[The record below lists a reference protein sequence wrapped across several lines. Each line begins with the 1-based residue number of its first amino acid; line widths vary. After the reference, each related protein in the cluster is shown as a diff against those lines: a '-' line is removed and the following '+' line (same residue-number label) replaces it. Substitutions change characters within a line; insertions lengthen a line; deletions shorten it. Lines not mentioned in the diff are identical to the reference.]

1 MANHSPA
8 LSLPA
13 DCSWRD
19 VTSLHQFLED
29 QGTFRFPTLP
39 NGLFSAA
46 AGEGGDFELTGY
58 RNVWVRDN
66 IHIAHAHWQW
76 GEVDKGVAATRSLM
90 AFFLKHRNR
99 FTEIIEGRADPSD
112 PMNRPHIRFEGDS
125 LSELNE
131 KWSHAQ
137 NDALGAF
144 LWLASKLADECHWN
158 VEEWDLLHQV
168 ERFLNTIRFWE
179 DEDSGHW
186 EEVRKVAA
194 SSIGVAT
201 AGLEAWQELQ
211 LRRSN
216 AGDSVDPL
224 RSPNASQNIRSN
236 SMRDS
241 RARHGEGRQAL
252 STILPSECIQADR
265 QKLRRY
271 DSALL
276 FLIYPYRVVSSEM
289 ADQIVA
295 EVRANLMGEHGI
307 RRYLGDSYWC
317 ADYKDKLEA
326 SVRTADF
333 SDNLADRDRLLEPG
347 LEAQWCLFDP
357 IVSIH
362 YGLRFERTGE
372 PLDRLRQIEHLNRSL
387 SQLTPPDS
395 SRGAYRCPE
404 SYYRERGRY
413 VPNDICPL
421 LWTQANLKLAL
432 MQLTQQLRDSKPQV
446 QE

>member
-1 MANHSPA
+1 MADVRAS
-8 LSLPA
+8 LSLG
-13 DCSWRD
+13 DNCSLQD
-19 VTSLHQFLED
+19 VLQLLEFLEI
-29 QGTFRFPTLP
+29 QGTFSFPTLP

-76 GEVDKGVAATRSLM
+76 GETAKAVKAMKSLM
-90 AFFLKHRNR
+90 TYFAKHKHR
-99 FTEIIEGRADPSD
+99 FTDIIKGRVDPSD
-112 PMNRPHIRFEGDS
+112 PMNRPHIRFDGHC
-125 LSELNE
+125 LNELDE

-144 LWLASKLADECHWN
+144 LWLATKLGDHCQWNSDERS
-158 VEEWDLLHQV
+158 LLSSV
-168 ERFLNTIRFWE
+168 AGFLIAVQFWK

-201 AGLEAWQELQ
+201 AAFEEL
-211 LRRSN
+211 
-216 AGDSVDPL
+216 GVDPGPL
-224 RSPNASQNIRSN
+224 PLA
-236 SMRDS
+236 
-241 RARHGEGRQAL
+241 EGRRAL
-252 STILPSECIQADR
+252 ASILPSECIQADP
-265 QKLRRY
+265 QKCRRY

-276 FLIYPYRVVSSEM
+276 FLIYPYRVVTGEM
-289 ADQIVA
+289 ADRIVA
-295 EVRANLMGEHGI
+295 EVTTHLMGEYGI

-317 ADYKDKLEA
+317 ADYKEKLSA
-326 SVRTADF
+326 DVRTADF
-333 SDNLADRDRLLEPG
+333 SDNLSDRDRLLEPG

-362 YGLRFERTGE
+362 FGLRYERSQD
-372 PLDRLRQIEHLNRSL
+372 PRDRQQQIRHLNRSL
-387 SQLTPPDS
+387 GQLTPPE
-395 SRGAYRCPE
+395 SRFGPYRCPE
-404 SYYRERGRY
+404 SYFCERGTY

-432 MQLTQQLRDSKPQV
+432 TQLSRSLSPSPVSLR
-446 QE
+446 